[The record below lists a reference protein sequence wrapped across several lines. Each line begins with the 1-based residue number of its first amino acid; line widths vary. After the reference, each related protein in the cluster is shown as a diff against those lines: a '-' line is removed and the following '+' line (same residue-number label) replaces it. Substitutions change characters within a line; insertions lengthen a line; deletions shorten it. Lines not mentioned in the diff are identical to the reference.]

1 MTENANISFTI
12 SESDILDMFVDD
24 EPINEGDAGAFID
37 DKDLYKWMKRLIG
50 DFKTGSF

>member
-1 MTENANISFTI
+1 MTENANIGLIT
-12 SESDILDMFVDD
+12 SESEILDMFVDD
-24 EPINEGDAGAFID
+24 EPINEGNGAFID